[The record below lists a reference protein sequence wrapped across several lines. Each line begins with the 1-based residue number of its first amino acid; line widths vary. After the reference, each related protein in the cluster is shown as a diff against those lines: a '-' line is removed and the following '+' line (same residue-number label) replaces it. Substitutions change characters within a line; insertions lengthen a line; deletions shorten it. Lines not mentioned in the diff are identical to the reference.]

1 MKFPHLPLG
10 QRFVYQD
17 ERYTKTGPMTASR
30 ERDGAQRMIPRS
42 AAVLP
47 GDAAT
52 REAPAAADPG
62 GAWQAALNAYE
73 MALRRGLGP
82 LDLDLEERFEA
93 SLATA
98 RAVFIAAIR

>member
-17 ERYTKTGPMTASR
+17 ERYTKTGPLTASR
-30 ERDGAQRMIPRS
+30 ERDGGQRMIPRS

-47 GDAAT
+47 GDAAIA
-52 REAPAAADPG
+52 EASAGADRRGSWPAALD
-62 GAWQAALNAYE
+62 AYE
-73 MALRRGLGP
+73 LALRRGLGP
-82 LDLDLEERFEA
+82 LDQGLEARFEA